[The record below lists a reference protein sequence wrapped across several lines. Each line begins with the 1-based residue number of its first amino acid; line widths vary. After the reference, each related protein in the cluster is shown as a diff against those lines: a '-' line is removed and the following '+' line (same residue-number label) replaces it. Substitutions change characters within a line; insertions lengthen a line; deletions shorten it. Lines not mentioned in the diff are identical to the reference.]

1 MKVRE
6 SLMSWNLNLVKH
18 SKEEQIGKIRDEF
31 CCVTLFVNEGFSGRG
46 QIENIRESI
55 QAEIF
60 THFNQN
66 NIQKF
71 SPWQIFPLSPPVVS
85 ASVKGAFFCG
95 LLRRVNE
102 AVQVSRFIYHK
113 L

>member
-6 SLMSWNLNLVKH
+6 SLMSRNLNLVKH

-46 QIENIRESI
+46 QVENIRESI

-66 NIQKF
+66 NIQIAKVLHLADF
-71 SPWQIFPLSPPVVS
+71 SPEPISCLSICKRSIFLWSTEES
-85 ASVKGAFFCG
+85 
-95 LLRRVNE
+95 
-102 AVQVSRFIYHK
+102 Q
-113 L
+113 